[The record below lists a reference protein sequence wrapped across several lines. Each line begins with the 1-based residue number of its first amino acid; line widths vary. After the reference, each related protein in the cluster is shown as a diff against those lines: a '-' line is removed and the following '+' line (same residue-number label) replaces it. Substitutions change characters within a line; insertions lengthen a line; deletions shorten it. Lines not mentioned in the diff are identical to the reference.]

1 MRRRIDYRRKTNNR
15 SIHLKL
21 DDLLE
26 ERGLDRNLLI
36 RSSVKRLSTP
46 TSSCKETH
54 KADGFSQKEQ
64 RYFYD
69 ALRHSFEEDNTT
81 TTTTIQEKSTLVLE
95 TPKPQV
101 STSSKKKTAVVKSA
115 IVHKTM
121 SHFVRPLVTKLAN
134 LTARAD
140 VSGLG
145 NENHV
150 FRLLAE
156 VRSHVSSSYPK
167 QTTHTHTHTGR
178 RCNKQLR
185 DEKFLK
191 DRFDAVEMRR

>member
-1 MRRRIDYRRKTNNR
+1 MLSVKTEGESLRMFKAIDAETNRRSKKTNNR

-26 ERGLDRNLLI
+26 ERGLDRDLLI

-46 TSSCKETH
+46 TSSCKKTH

-64 RYFYD
+64 RYFYN
-69 ALRHSFEEDNTT
+69 ALRHSFEEDT

-95 TPKPQV
+95 TPKPQM

-156 VRSHVSSSYPK
+156 VRSQRLVKRSRNKHI
-167 QTTHTHTHTGR
+167 THTHTHR
-178 RCNKQLR
+178 PQ
-185 DEKFLK
+185 
-191 DRFDAVEMRR
+191 MR